1 MIRAAPGQAGAVIRL
16 LPIAALLLLGGCRCG
31 EQRQAAPQASS
42 LEPPRV
48 RLELGRRVSAADQA
62 GQLLAAGTPEG
73 EVLLMSRAQDGS
85 GLVVLR
91 DGEGQVHDGAVTGVQ
106 LDRDGGRLLSLG
118 GKVAAVW
125 DTRARKLLRR
135 VSGPQALT
143 AGALLPDGDV
153 VFFGTSQGHV
163 LRWEVSSPRAA
174 AVARFACG
182 GTRVPPAR
190 LRLPEEQR
198 CTYGHYVETP
208 EGPPACL
215 YPVTQLVLLDDRHLA
230 RVCRTG
236 EAAVM
241 ELGSRRLTFFSPG
254 HLAALAPV
262 PGPGGRLLLG
272 RDDGELR
279 LFSLAER
286 KVIHTLE
293 PRGRPAAAAAD
304 GGFIA
309 AVQGRTLRLWRAGE
323 PRPAARVELPGPA
336 VWIRLASREVDAL
349 LADGR
354 LVTVGHAL

>member
-1 MIRAAPGQAGAVIRL
+1 VIRAALGQAGAVIRL
-16 LPIAALLLLGGCRCG
+16 LPIVSLLLLGGCRCD
-31 EQRQAAPQASS
+31 EQRRATPPSS
-42 LEPPRV
+42 LQPPRV

-73 EVLLMSRAQDGS
+73 EVLLMSRAPDGS

-91 DGEGQVHDGAVTGVQ
+91 DGEGQVHDGAVTRVQ

-118 GKVAAVW
+118 GHVAAVW

-135 VSGPQALT
+135 VSGPQLLT
-143 AGALLPDGDV
+143 AGALLPGGDA

-163 LRWEVSSPRAA
+163 LRWEVSSPQAA
-174 AVARFACG
+174 AVAHFACG

-190 LRLPEEQR
+190 LRLPEKQR

-215 YPVTQLVLLDDRHLA
+215 YPVTQLLLLDDRHLA

-241 ELGSRRLTFFSPG
+241 ELGSRRLSFFSPG

-262 PGPGGRLLLG
+262 PGPGRRLLLG
-272 RDDGELR
+272 RADGELR

-286 KVIHTLE
+286 KVIRTLE
-293 PRGRPAAAAAD
+293 PTGKPAAAAA
-304 GGFIA
+304 GGALVA
-309 AVQGRTLRLWRAGE
+309 AVQGRTLRLWHPEE
-323 PRPAARVELPGPA
+323 PRPVARVELPGPA
-336 VWIRLASREVDAL
+336 IWLRLVPGEVDAL

-354 LVTVGHAL
+354 LLTVSHQR